1 MKTKILPF
9 TYERSYR
16 ITTWGYTFDSL
27 TELKFA
33 VSIMDEF
40 EFIREPV
47 SIYYDLRTK
56 MPVDQIRQFH
66 RRYTPDYLIRNRETR
81 EAFLIEIKP
90 RSLEFHPKLL
100 LTKTVAENFIAREN
114 LDWKYKIVFDDEII
128 LSADQLEEFND
139 CFNLNSKSAWKIW
152 FEEYKKRS
160 DRRNSNSTP
169 LISENQ
175 KMHFL
180 MFGTRNS
187 SGWRPITR

>member
-33 VSIMDEF
+33 VSIMEEYEF
-40 EFIREPV
+40 MREPV
-47 SIYYDLRTK
+47 SIYYDPRTK

-66 RRYTPDYLIRNRETR
+66 RRYTPDYLIRNRETS

-100 LTKTVAENFIAREN
+100 LTKTVAKNFIAREN

-128 LSADQLEEFND
+128 LSADQLEEFD
-139 CFNLNSKSAWKIW
+139 HCFKLNSKSAWKIW
-152 FEEYKKRS
+152 FEEYKKSFTR
-160 DRRNSNSTP
+160 SNSPILSFT
-169 LISENQ
+169 SEN
-175 KMHFL
+175 KRIVGKVF
-180 MFGTRNS
+180 
-187 SGWRPITR
+187 